1 LSADQGLTMR
11 TKLAFGVGASA
22 EASILIAFNT
32 FNFLFYNNVLGLSG
46 TLTGAAVTVSVLFDA
61 VSDPLIGSISD
72 RWKSRLG
79 RRHPFLYTAPIP
91 LGLCFYA
98 IYSPPEAFEGV
109 SLFLWFSTFTILM
122 RTALTLYQVPHL
134 ALGAELST
142 DYRERSVVM
151 AYNSIFQMVGGA
163 LTFFVVWTYFDGLDG
178 KTANRSGY
186 PVMGAF
192 VGILAA
198 VVVLVSAWFTR
209 DRIPLMARPPEDLPA
224 FTLGALF
231 TDIRDCARNQS
242 YVMLLVG
249 LVFLSAFQGI
259 RETIGSY
266 MSLFYWEL
274 EPSQIRFF
282 AFFTVPAFA
291 FAFVATPRLHERFD
305 KRETI
310 IGSVAMLALLAAAPV
325 TLRILGWIPENGS
338 PAIFWIL
345 ATAVLL
351 LYACGAILNISV
363 MSALADVADEH
374 ELEHGRRQEGIFY
387 AARTFFGKLT
397 SALGHLLAGIA
408 IDLIGFS
415 PKSTPGEVDPD
426 VIFRLGVVDGHVAV
440 VPALISIF
448 FYARYRINRQKHDAT
463 RRALDKR
470 HAAATATAEP

>member
-1 LSADQGLTMR
+1 
-11 TKLAFGVGASA
+11 
-22 EASILIAFNT
+22 
-32 FNFLFYNNVLGLSG
+32 
-46 TLTGAAVTVSVLFDA
+46 
-61 VSDPLIGSISD
+61 
-72 RWKSRLG
+72 
-79 RRHPFLYTAPIP
+79 
-91 LGLCFYA
+91 
-98 IYSPPEAFEGV
+98 
-109 SLFLWFSTFTILM
+109 
-122 RTALTLYQVPHL
+122 
-134 ALGAELST
+134 
-142 DYRERSVVM
+142 
-151 AYNSIFQMVGGA
+151 
-163 LTFFVVWTYFDGLDG
+163 
-178 KTANRSGY
+178 
-186 PVMGAF
+186 
-192 VGILAA
+192 
-198 VVVLVSAWFTR
+198 
-209 DRIPLMARPPEDLPA
+209 
-224 FTLGALF
+224 
-231 TDIRDCARNQS
+231 
-242 YVMLLVG
+242 VMLLVG

-310 IGSVAMLALLAAAPV
+310 IGSVAMLALLAAGPV

-338 PAIFWIL
+338 PAIFWIV

-363 MSALADVADEH
+363 MSALADIADEH

-415 PKSTPGEVDPD
+415 PKSDPGDVDPD

-448 FYARYRINRQKHDAT
+448 FYARYRIDRRKHDET
-463 RRALDKR
+463 RHALDER
-470 HAAATATAEP
+470 RTATAATADT